1 MTLLSM
7 TGAIVKLSVTTGML
21 RSVVLTLICSS
32 GSADLFDRGGG
43 LIYDDVLDITW
54 LADANLAASN
64 TFGVPGIGVGGAMN
78 WNTAQNWIAAM
89 NTAGYLGYSD
99 WRLPATLDPDS
110 SCTDDIA
117 GTIPSTDPTGL
128 NCTGCEM
135 GQLFYIE
142 LGGTAGDYIMTSSD
156 PDLALFSNI
165 QEGLYWSDT
174 EYAPNPLAG
183 AWHFH
188 FDSGFQNTF
197 NKLATLFA
205 WPVHDGDIGMALIP
219 DGDLNL
225 DGQVDAGD
233 ILIVMRIAL
242 GFMTATPEQM
252 IHGDVAPLNAGSP
265 NPDGIINAADVL
277 LVKGKAL
284 GTLSFP

>member
-1 MTLLSM
+1 M
-7 TGAIVKLSVTTGML
+7 KLSGTVGTL
-21 RSVVLTLICSS
+21 SSIILTLICPSAS
-32 GSADLFDRGGG
+32 GDLFNRGGG
-43 LIYDDVLDITW
+43 LIYDDELNITW

-64 TFGVPGIGVGGAMN
+64 TFGVPGIGAGGALN
-78 WNTAQNWIAAM
+78 WDTAQSWIAAM

-99 WRLPATLDPDS
+99 WRLPATLVPDS

-128 NCTGCEM
+128 NCTGSEM

-142 LGGTAGDYIMTSSD
+142 LGGTAGDYIMTSGD

-174 EYAPNPLAG
+174 EFAPNPLAG

-188 FDSGFQNTF
+188 YDSSFQNTF

-205 WPVHDGDIGMALIP
+205 WPVHDGDIGLASIP
-219 DGDLNL
+219 DGDMNL
-225 DGQVDAGD
+225 DGQVSAGD
-233 ILIVMRIAL
+233 VLIAVRIATGL
-242 GFMTATPEQM
+242 INASTEQM
-252 IHGDVAPLNAGSP
+252 ERGDVAPLSGGSP
-265 NPDGIINAADVL
+265 NPDGVTNTADVL
-277 LVKGKAL
+277 VIQRKAL
-284 GTLSFP
+284 GLVSFP